1 MAHRGKSR
9 PPRKIEAVSTS
20 SKLDHVILVG
30 YHLLAYSSPW
40 HLLLSLFIHRHFFT

>member
-1 MAHRGKSR
+1 MKHRGKSR

-30 YHLLAYSSPW
+30 ISDICLL
-40 HLLLSLFIHRHFFT
+40 